1 MLVIGI
7 ACSCRPG
14 SSSLKAVEEFLRGAA
29 ESGHKTELIKLN
41 KDFRGCIGCQGCK
54 QGDGLCVQKDALARY
69 FELLPRAGAVVFG
82 AAIYMGYP
90 QGEAWSF
97 MNRHYCL
104 TTADRKPKLETVKK
118 IYPIIAQGA
127 PDNPAYRA
135 NCEAMCKP
143 FANYG
148 LEVQPLLVVNRSD
161 AEQKIAE
168 AYELGK
174 AMA

>member
-14 SSSLKAVEEFLRGAA
+14 SNSMKAVEDFLRGAA
-29 ESGHKTELIKLN
+29 ENGHETELIKLN
-41 KDFRGCIGCQGCK
+41 KDFHGCIGCQGCK
-54 QGDGLCVQKDALARY
+54 NGDNLCVQKDALARY
-69 FELLPRAGAVVFG
+69 FELLPQAGAVVFG
-82 AAIYMGYP
+82 AGIYMGYP

-104 TTADRKPKLETVKK
+104 TTMDRKPKLAPGKK
-118 IYPIIAQGA
+118 LYPIIAQGA

-135 NCEAMCKP
+135 NCEALCRI
-143 FANYG
+143 FGNYG
-148 LEVQPLLVVNRSD
+148 LEVMPLQVVNRSD

-174 AMA
+174 ALA